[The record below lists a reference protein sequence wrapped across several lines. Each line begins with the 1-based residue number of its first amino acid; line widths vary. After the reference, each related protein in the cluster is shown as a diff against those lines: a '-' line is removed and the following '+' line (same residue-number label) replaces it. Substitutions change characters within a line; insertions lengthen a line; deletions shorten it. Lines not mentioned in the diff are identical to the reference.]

1 MTAGVS
7 QRRGTGPD
15 SRTPPRYWAVVA
27 SAGGSARMGLG
38 KPKQYLMLRGRALLE
53 WSLAPFLDA
62 EGIDGVVVVLAR
74 GDTEFARLPIARHPK
89 IITVTGGASRADSVL
104 AGLAAV
110 TAASQ
115 RLSGAIYTLIHD
127 AARPC
132 LTVDDI
138 ERLRDEATDDNGGL
152 LALPVTDTLKR
163 EARDRAVA
171 TIDRSELW
179 RGQTPQLFRLDLLR
193 NALELSRT
201 RSPPMDDEAAAM
213 EAAGYKPL
221 LLRGRESNL
230 KVTYPEDLPLAE
242 FWLSRQEYAR

>member
-1 MTAGVS
+1 MTAGT
-7 QRRGTGPD
+7 RRNGGPA
-15 SRTPPRYWAVVA
+15 PRYWAVLP
-27 SAGGSARMGLG
+27 SAGGGARMGLV
-38 KPKQYLMLRGRALLE
+38 KPKQYLSLRGRALLE

-62 EGIDGVVVVLAR
+62 GWIDGVALVLAR
-74 GDTEFARLPIARHPK
+74 GDSEFARLPIARHPK
-89 IITVTGGASRADSVL
+89 IVTVTGGAARVDSVL
-104 AGLAAV
+104 AGLAAIS
-110 TAASQ
+110 TISQ
-115 RLSGAIYTLIHD
+115 RLRAPHYVLIHD

-138 ERLRDEATDDNGGL
+138 ERLRDEASDDNGGL

-163 EARDRAVA
+163 EARERSVA
-171 TIDRSELW
+171 TLDRSEFW

-193 NALELSRT
+193 GALEASRART
-201 RSPPMDDEAAAM
+201 PPHDDEAAAM